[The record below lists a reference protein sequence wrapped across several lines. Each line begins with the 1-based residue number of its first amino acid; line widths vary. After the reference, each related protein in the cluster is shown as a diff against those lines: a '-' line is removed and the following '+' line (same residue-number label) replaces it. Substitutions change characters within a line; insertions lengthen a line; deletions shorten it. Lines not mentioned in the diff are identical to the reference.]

1 MSDADRDRGDKVR
14 MNALRLL
21 VLGTLLALYL
31 APMTAYTAEVTAAPS
46 GDVER
51 GSTLR
56 YRIKVCAESEEEEA
70 ADWPVQSVS
79 VNITRNDTSWW
90 TSTALT
96 FEGYRCERSVGCGYG
111 YYGYGYQEYGY
122 GYYGY
127 GYEGYGYG
135 YGGTCTETMACTAVG
150 AGTGTG
156 TGSGT
161 GAGCS
166 DTCDDPCPGIGD
178 KSSCN
183 EHSGCRWLR
192 DHDCSAYGTIITCEG
207 DAKCSWNDDTS
218 ECITRCLDADCC
230 ATYPDSYSCGNDR
243 SCTWSGGACGWD
255 GGGGGNCDW
264 HETSPDCLDDPD
276 CYWYSGSC
284 EARCTTAGCCT
295 STYASE
301 SPCEADHNC
310 NWNDGAGVCELDSSY
325 VCSYT
330 VYMGCSYTDSCSCD
344 HSETCAWNEG
354 LGCTSCEGGG
364 TGTGTG
370 TGAGTGCGGYGYYGY
385 GYGYYGY
392 GYACSES
399 PCGCEDGWTKCA
411 DYTANVTTNG
421 TWPVGGYATDY
432 TVNMDELDDLTGS
445 AGMFTLVDTTAPA
458 VLDDLWAAGVFNETT
473 ARIAW
478 DAAPEDD
485 IDRILLYRATYP
497 ITSLAGMSAL
507 AVLASTATGYNDTT
521 VASGTEYFYASVAE
535 DNAGNVANDTFATG
549 SAYVA
554 YDGSP
559 CNLNASAT
567 WNDTVC
573 LHVTCEDLVDGPL
586 LRAMLE
592 IDDMPN
598 VTDCRAYGIH
608 LNPGTSRYEMGI
620 VGINLTTCGYDLD
633 STNRTLSVQSS
644 CADVDGITNSTTID
658 VSFIEIP

>member
-1 MSDADRDRGDKVR
+1 MSGADGERGDKVR

-31 APMTAYTAEVTAAPS
+31 APMIAYTAEVTASPS
-46 GDVER
+46 GTIER
-51 GSTLR
+51 GSTLS

-70 ADWPVQSVS
+70 ADWPVQAAS
-79 VNITRNDTSWW
+79 VNITHNDTSWW
-90 TSTALT
+90 TSAALT
-96 FEGYRCERSVGCGYG
+96 LEGYNCERSVG
-111 YYGYGYQEYGY
+111 YGY

-127 GYEGYGYG
+127 GYDGYGYG
-135 YGGTCTETMACTAVG
+135 YGGTSIETTACTVG

-156 TGSGT
+156 TGTGT

-166 DTCDDPCPGIGD
+166 DTCDDPCSGLGD

-192 DHDCSAYGTIITCEG
+192 DQDCSAYGSEVTCEE
-207 DAKCSWNDDTS
+207 DAKCTWNGDDS
-218 ECITRCLDADCC
+218 ECITRCLDDDCC
-230 ATYPDSYSCGNDR
+230 ATYPDSSSCANDR
-243 SCTWSGGACGWD
+243 SCTWNEGACEWD

-276 CYWYSGSC
+276 CYWEAGSC

-301 SPCEADHNC
+301 SPCEADPAC
-310 NWNDGAGVCELDSSY
+310 DWDAGLGLCELDSSY

-330 VYMGCSYTDSCSCD
+330 VYMGCSYTESCACD
-344 HSETCAWNEG
+344 HSDTCAWNEG
-354 LGCTSCEGGG
+354 LGCASCEGGD

-370 TGAGTGCGGYGYYGY
+370 TGAGTGCGYGYGYYGY

-535 DNAGNVANDTFATG
+535 DNAGNVANDTFASG
-549 SAYVA
+549 SAFVA

-573 LHVTCEDLVDGPL
+573 LHVTCEDLVDGQL
-586 LRAMLE
+586 LRATLE
-592 IDDMPN
+592 IDDLPN
-598 VTDCRAYGIH
+598 VTDCLAYGVH
-608 LNPGTSRYEMGI
+608 TDPGISMYEMGI
-620 VGINLTTCGYDLD
+620 VGINLTTCGYN
-633 STNRTLSVQSS
+633 STFANRTISVQSS
-644 CADVDGITNSTTID
+644 CVDVDGITNTTT
-658 VSFIEIP
+658 VGVPFVGG